1 MDCIDLRS
9 DTVTWP
15 TDEMREAMANAKVG
29 DAVWGDDPTVL
40 ELQGLAAE
48 MTGKEAAVFVPS
60 GTMANLAAM
69 LSHCSRGD
77 EVILGDRSHVFRFEG
92 GGISA
97 LGSLHPHIVPNQ
109 DDGTLNL
116 EDVEAAIRP
125 PGNDHFPTTRAVV
138 IENTH
143 NICSGAAIPV
153 SYFADLEQLAKRN
166 DLKIHLDGARI
177 FNAATAHQVEVT
189 DYTNHVDSVSLCL
202 SKNLC
207 APVGSMLCGNS
218 EYIGRANKIRKMLG
232 GGWRQ
237 AGVLAAAGIIALRK
251 MTKRLAEDHES
262 ARILSE
268 GLSRIDS
275 IEIDLDKIH
284 TNMVYFGLDID
295 HPVSPDEL
303 IQLLDDEY
311 NVKID
316 GRGGN
321 MFRAVTH
328 YWISAQDA
336 AKAAEAIK
344 EILSQA

>member
-125 PGNDHFPTTRAVV
+125 PGNDHFPTSRAVV
-138 IENTH
+138 
-143 NICSGAAIPV
+143 V
-153 SYFADLEQLAKRN
+153 
-166 DLKIHLDGARI
+166 
-177 FNAATAHQVEVT
+177 
-189 DYTNHVDSVSLCL
+189 
-202 SKNLC
+202 
-207 APVGSMLCGNS
+207 
-218 EYIGRANKIRKMLG
+218 
-232 GGWRQ
+232 
-237 AGVLAAAGIIALRK
+237 
-251 MTKRLAEDHES
+251 
-262 ARILSE
+262 
-268 GLSRIDS
+268 
-275 IEIDLDKIH
+275 
-284 TNMVYFGLDID
+284 
-295 HPVSPDEL
+295 
-303 IQLLDDEY
+303 
-311 NVKID
+311 
-316 GRGGN
+316 
-321 MFRAVTH
+321 
-328 YWISAQDA
+328 
-336 AKAAEAIK
+336 
-344 EILSQA
+344 